1 MRTYFAVLILS
12 ALATFALTPV
22 ARWLALYL
30 GAIDLPSERKIH
42 RGAMPRLGG
51 LAVVGGFC
59 FPWVAFYV
67 VNNRVTRT
75 FQDYE
80 TLFTV
85 LLVGASA
92 MLVLGIYDDLRGVK
106 ASTKFVVQLVIALF
120 LYYGG
125 YRITALTNP
134 FGQSL
139 QLSPLLALP
148 VSVLWIVG
156 ITNALNL
163 LDGIDGLAAGVTAC
177 ISLSLAL
184 IDILSGNVIVALLT
198 LCLAGACLGFLP
210 FNFSPARI
218 FLGDSGSLF
227 IGVVLAC
234 IGMMSFFKAATAT
247 FIIVPLFVF
256 GLPLYDTMT
265 VMLGRARRGQPIFQA
280 DKSHVHHRL
289 LALGLNHRQAAYF
302 LYTIKVLLGAG
313 AVLFSLQQSV
323 PMLLGG
329 GALVLAVALVIWLA
343 WRITFRRTSFNNK

>member
-1 MRTYFAVLILS
+1 MRTYFSILILS
-12 ALATFALTPV
+12 ALATFVLTPL
-22 ARWLALYL
+22 ARWLAVRL
-30 GAIDLPSERKIH
+30 GAIDLPNERKIH
-42 RGAMPRLGG
+42 HGAMPRLGG

-67 VNNRVTRT
+67 VDNRVTRT

-80 TLFTV
+80 TLFAV
-85 LLVGASA
+85 LIVGATA
-92 MLVLGIYDDLRGVK
+92 MLALGMYDDLRGAK
-106 ASTKFVVQLVIALF
+106 ASTKFLVQLLIALF
-120 LYYGG
+120 LYGGG
-125 YRITALTNP
+125 YRITTLTNP

-139 QLSPLLALP
+139 QLGWLALP
-148 VSVLWIVG
+148 ISVLWIVG

-184 IDILSGNVIVALLT
+184 INILSGNVFVALLT

-234 IGMMSFFKAATAT
+234 IGMVSLFKAATAT
-247 FIIVPLFVF
+247 LIIVPMFVF
-256 GLPLYDTMT
+256 GLPLFDTMT
-265 VMLGRARRGQPIFQA
+265 VIVGRARRGQPIFQA

-289 LALGLNHRQAAYF
+289 LALGLNHRQAAYL
-302 LYTIKVLLGAG
+302 LYTVKGLLGAV

-323 PMLLGG
+323 PMLLAGC
-329 GALVLAVALVIWLA
+329 ALVLAVALVIWLA
-343 WRITFRRTSFNNK
+343 WRMTFRKASFNDK